1 MKSQQPYNSSGTNE
15 AGNGAPLRGRPA
27 STGLLKVI
35 APILLFVMAVTSFGQ
50 QPAPQAAGKMSDAD
64 RTRFE
69 SLRTEGFNALYN
81 LDYDGARKRFDEIT
95 SAFPDHPAGPQFLA
109 AALWAEELN
118 ESRRLQA
125 SLYSSDAFFNAK
137 EDKPDPKMVEKF
149 RELTRSATRLARA
162 RLKRD
167 KADVEALYFLGATEG
182 LKAAFAAAVERR
194 FMGALGDGSN
204 SVDRHREVIKL
215 DPTFH
220 DAELTIGLY
229 EYVVGGLPLPVKIL
243 ASIVGA
249 RGSKRRGLETLVR
262 VTKEGRWSRDDAKAV
277 LIVLFKREKRYG
289 DALALARDLSVTYPR
304 NYLFKLEA
312 ADALVSQAVVE
323 REANHAVEATGAERE
338 AFKIFESLLKDR
350 ATRDTASR
358 SLDLIHHRYGEA
370 LFTAGQFESAAKEFL
385 AAAAVTGAEQSLGTL
400 SRLYAARSL
409 DLSGKR
415 NEALVQYR
423 SVLTRPDVYDS
434 HADAKRGL
442 SEPFK
447 LKPSQKKVSS

>member
-1 MKSQQPYNSSGTNE
+1 
-15 AGNGAPLRGRPA
+15 
-27 STGLLKVI
+27 
-35 APILLFVMAVTSFGQ
+35 MAVTSFGQ

>member
-1 MKSQQPYNSSGTNE
+1 
-15 AGNGAPLRGRPA
+15 
-27 STGLLKVI
+27 
-35 APILLFVMAVTSFGQ
+35 
-50 QPAPQAAGKMSDAD
+50 
-64 RTRFE
+64 
-69 SLRTEGFNALYN
+69 
-81 LDYDGARKRFDEIT
+81 
-95 SAFPDHPAGPQFLA
+95 
-109 AALWAEELN
+109 
-118 ESRRLQA
+118 
-125 SLYSSDAFFNAK
+125 
-137 EDKPDPKMVEKF
+137 
-149 RELTRSATRLARA
+149 
-162 RLKRD
+162 
-167 KADVEALYFLGATEG
+167 
-182 LKAAFAAAVERR
+182 
-194 FMGALGDGSN
+194 
-204 SVDRHREVIKL
+204 
-215 DPTFH
+215 
-220 DAELTIGLY
+220 
-229 EYVVGGLPLPVKIL
+229 
-243 ASIVGA
+243 
-249 RGSKRRGLETLVR
+249 
-262 VTKEGRWSRDDAKAV
+262 V